1 MKNLVV
7 LGRIL
12 FSLIFLGTI
21 MSHFTGGAASYAE
34 AKGVPFAFFLVPLS
48 GLIAITGGLSIAFGY
63 KAKTGAWLIVIFL
76 IPVTLMMH
84 AFWKET
90 DTMQVQMQMTNFM
103 KNISMLGAALL
114 IAYFGAGPCSL
125 DNRSKSSKAETLNPK
140 L

>member
-1 MKNLVV
+1 V

-21 MSHFTGGAASYAE
+21 MSHFTNAAAVYAQ
-34 AKGVPFAFFLVPLS
+34 AKGVPFPFILVPLS
-48 GLIAITGGLSIAFGY
+48 GLVAIAGGLSIAFGY

-90 DTMQVQMQMTNFM
+90 DAMQTQIQMTNFM
-103 KNISMLGAALL
+103 KNISMLGAAFL
-114 IAYFGAGPCSL
+114 ITYFGAGPFSF
-125 DNRSKSSKAETLNPK
+125 DNKSKSSKAQTLKQK